1 MLFLFVGS
9 GEHLTVESAGA
20 GPSWPLGT
28 TLGVCSI
35 QEAGLGTDGKWE
47 ASRTLE
53 MFCAFEKA
61 KEVFFSPRD
70 MTSSLDLFFAL
81 KDFKAA

>member
-1 MLFLFVGS
+1 
-9 GEHLTVESAGA
+9 
-20 GPSWPLGT
+20 
-28 TLGVCSI
+28 
-35 QEAGLGTDGKWE
+35 
-47 ASRTLE
+47 

-70 MTSSLDLFFAL
+70 MTSSLGLFFAL